1 MEHGF
6 LPITTHPHGGAG
18 CVALHL
24 NTFESFN
31 ALQWHLALL
40 VKGKNF
46 WDPSHAQGN
55 FFSNPSM

>member
-1 MEHGF
+1 MEQCF

-18 CVALHL
+18 GMALHL
-24 NTFESFN
+24 NLSMPFN
-31 ALQWHLALL
+31 L
-40 VKGKNF
+40 GKTF